1 LSNTEI
7 VSLSDREAVIK
18 VKNSV
23 VLKKYRDIMKK
34 TGLKLDLKEYWELFN
49 EAGKEMVDDFGFDMT
64 SHIEE
69 DDTTTI
75 VKLKK

>member
-1 LSNTEI
+1 
-7 VSLSDREAVIK
+7 
-18 VKNSV
+18 
-23 VLKKYRDIMKK
+23 MKK